1 MKTILA
7 IAAALLAAQPLSA
20 QQSIEA
26 PGPVAHA
33 AAGTSFAERVG
44 AFRRINVTRFD
55 SGGRDISANYDLV
68 RADGRVRASLF
79 IYPVAP
85 DGAPPPPG
93 ATRADICDGEYSSLK
108 QAIERQYKGA
118 ALIEESLAPPVAG
131 VQPRYTHRS
140 IHRFRGDIGA
150 GVEDLRS
157 ESRLYCFVGGG
168 WLVKYRISSSA
179 GMDASAEIET
189 FIRTS
194 AWPGRARP
202 QDVVSG
208 PGKGAVAR

>member
-1 MKTILA
+1 MKPLLA

-44 AFRRINVTRFD
+44 AFRRVNVTRYD

-68 RADGRVRASLF
+68 RSDGRVRASLY
-79 IYPVAP
+79 IYPVEP
-85 DGAPPPPG
+85 DGVSLPAD

-108 QAIERQYKGA
+108 QAIERQYKGT
-118 ALIEESLAPPVAG
+118 ALVEEGVAPPVAG
-131 VQPRYTHRS
+131 VDPRYGHRS
-140 IHRFRGDIGA
+140 IHHFRGDIGG

-157 ESRLYCFVGGG
+157 ESRLYCFVGGD

-179 GMDASAEIET
+179 GVDARAEIET

-194 AWPGRARP
+194 AWPGRGGP
-202 QDVVSG
+202 QTIVSG
-208 PGKGAVAR
+208 PGNGAVAR